1 MERSFRKL
9 GSGQEHEDSLM
20 TSPAALAAVDVETG
34 ISFPS
39 EARPLRVLTLTPFY
53 PSEHDPAQGCFVSEP
68 LHALKGENVVN
79 DVIAVQPFY
88 RGRAR
93 AVPSDASSRWHTYFS
108 LPGNI
113 GLPLSGEFLVASL
126 MPQVRNLHRRQPF
139 DLIHAHS
146 ALPCGAAAL
155 SLSKSL
161 GIPFVVTVHGLD
173 AYSTRQ
179 AGPLI
184 GKWCKGMSKQVYES
198 AAAVVCISEKV
209 RQQVAAVADVRAA
222 VVYNGVDPCLFH
234 PSAKEKA
241 PLMVLSVG
249 NLIPIKG
256 H

>member
-20 TSPAALAAVDVETG
+20 TSAQTVAAADVETG

-53 PSEHDPAQGCFVSEP
+53 PSEHDPAQGCFISEP
-68 LHALKGENVVN
+68 LLELERESVVN
-79 DVIAVQPFY
+79 DVIAVRPFY

-93 AVPSDASSRWHTYFS
+93 VVPSEASARWQSYFS

-113 GLPLSGEFLVASL
+113 GLPLSGEFLAASL
-126 MPQVRNLHRRQPF
+126 IPQIRKLHPF

-155 SLSKSL
+155 SLTKKL

-179 AGPLI
+179 AGAGI
-184 GKWCKGMSKQVYES
+184 GKWCEQISKNVYEIGRAS
-198 AAAVVCISEKV
+198 CREGVRYVVE
-209 RQQVAAVADVRAA
+209 
-222 VVYNGVDPCLFH
+222 
-234 PSAKEKA
+234 
-241 PLMVLSVG
+241 
-249 NLIPIKG
+249 
-256 H
+256 